1 MTKQQTFTIQEIN
14 EIEICKLAGNLA
26 SLSLIGD
33 IITLSGD
40 LGVGKTV
47 FARAFIKALK
57 YEGHV
62 PSPTFTL
69 LQTYEIQPVQISH
82 FDFYRVERPEEIFEL
97 GVEDLFFSGISLIE
111 WPEKMGKFKPKDCL
125 DLVLSYSKT
134 EPKTNRSLSLEYMVN
149 WSERIKTIKARM
161 GFGH

>member
-47 FARAFIKALK
+47 FARAFIQALK

-82 FDFYRVERPEEIFEL
+82 FDFYRVNSIEELEQVGFFEIL
-97 GVEDLFFSGISLIE
+97 NHHI
-111 WPEKMGKFKPKDCL
+111 
-125 DLVLSYSKT
+125 
-134 EPKTNRSLSLEYMVN
+134 
-149 WSERIKTIKARM
+149 
-161 GFGH
+161 

>member
-69 LQTYEIQPVQISH
+69 LQTYEVQPIPISH
-82 FDFYRVERPEEIFEL
+82 FDFYRVETPEEIFEL
-97 GVEDLFFSGISLIE
+97 GVEELFFSGI
-111 WPEKMGKFKPKDCL
+111 EKMGKFKPKDCL

-134 EPKTNRSLSLEYMVN
+134 EPETNRSLSLGYEVN

>member
-1 MTKQQTFTIQEIN
+1 MTKPETFTIQEID
-14 EIEICKLAGNLA
+14 ELEVCKLAENLA
-26 SLSLIGD
+26 GLTLMGD

-82 FDFYRVERPEEIFEL
+82 FDFYRVETPEEIFEL

-111 WPEKMGKFKPKDCL
+111 WPEKMGKFKPKGCL
-125 DLVLSYSKT
+125 NLVLSYSKVQP
-134 EPKTNRSLSLEYMVN
+134 ETNRSLFLEYEVN
-149 WSERIKTIKARM
+149 WSERLTRIKARM
-161 GFGH
+161 GFEH

>member
-14 EIEICKLAGNLA
+14 EIEICKLAENLA
-26 SLSLIGD
+26 NLSLIGD

-47 FARAFIKALK
+47 FARAFIKSLK

-69 LQTYEIQPVQISH
+69 LQTYETQHVPISH
-82 FDFYRVERPEEIFEL
+82 FDFYRLESPEEIFEL

-111 WPEKMGKFKPKDCL
+111 WPEKMGKFKPKGCL
-125 DLVLSYSKT
+125 NLVLSYSKVQP
-134 EPKTNRSLSLEYMVN
+134 ETNRSLLLGYEVN
-149 WSERIKTIKARM
+149 WSERLTRIKARM
-161 GFGH
+161 GFEQ

>member
-1 MTKQQTFTIQEIN
+1 MIKTQTFTIQEIS
-14 EIEICKLAGNLA
+14 EIEVCKLAENLA
-26 SLSLIGD
+26 SLSLMGD

-47 FARAFIKALK
+47 FARAFIKSLK

-69 LQTYEIQPVQISH
+69 LQTYEIQPVPISH
-82 FDFYRVERPEEIFEL
+82 FDFYRVEAPEEIFEL

-111 WPEKMGKFKPKDCL
+111 WPEKMGKFKPKSCL
-125 DLVLSYSKT
+125 NLVLSYSKVQP
-134 EPKTNRSLSLEYMVN
+134 ETNRSLSLEYGVN
-149 WSERIKTIKARM
+149 WSERLKKLKARM
-161 GFGH
+161 GFEH

>member
-14 EIEICKLAGNLA
+14 EIEICKLAENLA
-26 SLSLIGD
+26 SLSVTGD

-47 FARAFIKALK
+47 FARAFIKSLK
-57 YEGHV
+57 YDGHV

-69 LQTYEIQPVQISH
+69 LQTYETEPVPISH
-82 FDFYRVERPEEIFEL
+82 FDFYRLEVPEEIFEL

-111 WPEKMGKFKPKDCL
+111 WPEKMGKFKPKGCL
-125 DLVLSYSKT
+125 NLVLSYST
-134 EPKTNRSLSLEYMVN
+134 IQPDSNRSLSLEYEIN
-149 WSERIKTIKARM
+149 WSERVKKIKARM
-161 GFGH
+161 GFEH

>member
-14 EIEICKLAGNLA
+14 EIEICKLAENLA
-26 SLSLIGD
+26 SVSLIGD

-69 LQTYEIQPVQISH
+69 LQTYETQPVPISH
-82 FDFYRVERPEEIFEL
+82 FDFYRLESPEEIFEL

-111 WPEKMGKFKPKDCL
+111 WPEKMGKFKPKGCL
-125 DLVLSYSKT
+125 NLVLSYSKAQP
-134 EPKTNRSLSLEYMVN
+134 ETNRSLFLEYELN
-149 WSERIKTIKARM
+149 WSERLKKIKARM
-161 GFGH
+161 KFEQ